1 MAPSQRKYNRGRAKK
16 QREIKKTVVGQGESP
31 CSQHLVVSTAQYERG
46 RERQRRE
53 GERIW
58 VKGGGMGESDRGK
71 KNIREREKK
80 RE

>member
-1 MAPSQRKYNRGRAKK
+1 MAPSQRKHKR
-16 QREIKKTVVGQGESP
+16 QSKKTERERKQWLGQGESP

-46 RERQRRE
+46 RGRQRRD

-58 VKGGGMGESDRGK
+58 VKRGGMGESDRGR
-71 KNIREREKK
+71 KNIREREK